1 MTLTEQLFS
10 EIKNLGYNAEL
21 TNLFE
26 YVVDKDRRFWQILV
40 YDEPDERLINLVQS
54 YNATF
59 HKNVLYRKVL
69 DEGLSPVDVYEVV
82 MSNPD
87 FIS

>member
-40 YDEPDERLINLVQS
+40 YDEPDERLINLVQL

-59 HKNVLYRKVL
+59 HKNVLHREVL